1 MYIYIKEH
9 VTHGQWPFHFV
20 KQMGSE
26 SISHKQHYDISMSK
40 RTRKPAKIQDEL
52 QILPTNDDDLII
64 IGKGDQSEINNDH
77 KSLKQLISGEGKAEI
92 RSDEGNRERNSL
104 GQHFSKEEIN
114 NLQIVKK
121 QHQDGLQGV
130 KLKKVVGK
138 FLRNLI
144 KGGGDHHQHQLM
156 KKPIRKKSFL

>member
-1 MYIYIKEH
+1 
-9 VTHGQWPFHFV
+9 
-20 KQMGSE
+20 MGSE

-52 QILPTNDDDLII
+52 QNFTSKDDGLSII
-64 IGKGDQSEINNDH
+64 DKGDRSESNNDH
-77 KSLKQLISGEGKAEI
+77 KSLKQLISGEGKAET
-92 RSDEGNRERNSL
+92 RLDEGNRERNSL

-144 KGGGDHHQHQLM
+144 KGGGDHQHQLM
-156 KKPIRKKSFL
+156 KKPTRKKSFL

>member
-1 MYIYIKEH
+1 
-9 VTHGQWPFHFV
+9 
-20 KQMGSE
+20 MGSE
-26 SISHKQHYDISMSK
+26 SISHKHHYDISMSK

-52 QILPTNDDDLII
+52 QNLALNNDDLNV
-64 IGKGDQSEINNDH
+64 IGEGDRFESPATKGFEIENDR
-77 KSLKQLISGEGKAEI
+77 KSLEQLINGEGKEET
-92 RSDEGNRERNSL
+92 RSDEGNRGRNSL

-144 KGGGDHHQHQLM
+144 KGGGDQHQLM
-156 KKPIRKKSFL
+156 KKPIRKKPFL